1 MISYDDTIS
10 AHPEL
15 RAYPQGDVEFWV
27 AAANEGLFAER
38 FGKNLERAQRLYVAH
53 NVTKAHVEPLE
64 PPIDRETGLQKRANQ
79 WTTTSHGQRLA
90 ELALH

>member
-27 AAANEGLFAER
+27 NAANEGMFAAR

-53 NVTKAHVEPLE
+53 NVTKAHVTPMD
-64 PPIDRETGLQKRANQ
+64 PPIDKATKRPMRAHQ
-79 WTTTSHGQRLA
+79 WTTTKHGQELSR
-90 ELALH
+90 LALH